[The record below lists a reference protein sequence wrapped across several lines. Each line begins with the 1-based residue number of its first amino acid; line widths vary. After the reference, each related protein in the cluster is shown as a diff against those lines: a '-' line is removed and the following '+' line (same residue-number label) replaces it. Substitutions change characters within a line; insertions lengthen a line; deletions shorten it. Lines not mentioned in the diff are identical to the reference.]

1 MTTPGELDYEIDD
14 EVIADTPQALKA
26 LAGETRLL
34 ILDLL
39 LDRAATTSQLA
50 DTLDIPKG
58 TVGYHLKVLEAA
70 GLVRIVR
77 TAKVRAMTEKYYG
90 RVGRTIVMGGISD
103 DSDPLYMIHAALRDV
118 RHVEG
123 EALPMFTIRRA
134 RVPEER
140 AAEYAAALAEL
151 SAEFSAEPRAG
162 DRVYGMLAGVYPT
175 DLPTFD
181 DEGEDAEPSVKSPQS
196 SESRG
201 LADD

>member
-1 MTTPGELDYEIDD
+1 MATPGELDYEIDD
-14 EVIADTPQALKA
+14 EVIADSPQALKA

-50 DTLDIPKG
+50 DTLDVPKG

-90 RVGRTIVMGGISD
+90 RVGRTIVMGGKPD

-123 EALPMFTIRRA
+123 EALPMFTIRRS
-134 RVPEER
+134 RVPAER
-140 AAEYAAALAEL
+140 AEEYAAAFAEL
-151 SAEFSAEPRAG
+151 AAEFSAEPKAG
-162 DRVYGMLAGVYPT
+162 DRVYGILAGVYPT

-181 DEGEDAEPSVKSPQS
+181 DD
-196 SESRG
+196 
-201 LADD
+201 

>member
-1 MTTPGELDYEIDD
+1 MATPGDLDYEIDD

-90 RVGRTIVMGGISD
+90 RVGRTIVMGGITD

-151 SAEFSAEPRAG
+151 SAEFSAEPWAG
-162 DRVYGMLAGVYPT
+162 DRVYGMLAAVYPT

-181 DEGEDAEPSVKSPQS
+181 DEGED
-196 SESRG
+196 G
-201 LADD
+201 